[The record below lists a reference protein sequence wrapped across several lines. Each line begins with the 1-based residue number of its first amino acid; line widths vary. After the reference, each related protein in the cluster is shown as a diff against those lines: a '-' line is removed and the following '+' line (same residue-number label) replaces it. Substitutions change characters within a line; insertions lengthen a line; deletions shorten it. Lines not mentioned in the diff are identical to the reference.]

1 MRQRECRSQTYSTT
15 SSAVICMISG
25 TVRPSALAVLRFMAK
40 PPQAAQKRTFPK
52 LARHTIALP
61 KTSVCPRER
70 RLTSFSS
77 VLRYRQ
83 QLL

>member
-1 MRQRECRSQTYSTT
+1 V
-15 SSAVICMISG
+15 VICMISG

-40 PPQAAQKRTFPK
+40 PSQAAQKRTFLK
-52 LARHTIALP
+52 LARHRIALP

-70 RLTSFSS
+70 RLTSDSS